1 MPFAARRSTSLRF
14 CIFGIVVATCIAAA
28 ACSASW
34 RVQLSR
40 GERYEQQNR
49 PAAALAVYDALWQLS
64 RAAEAFTAFQKSVDA
79 DPENLRARLRL
90 AELFLAGG
98 GADGAREHAA
108 FVLQREPKNADALT
122 LLGSA
127 EAASGHVERAQQLL
141 SRALEVDPKRVRAAL
156 VLAELYNRQENVE
169 AARAV
174 LLRAGAADPASALP
188 WLSLGRLEEQE
199 GDVVAAEQAYRK
211 ARAVE
216 DNATTNLRLAQF
228 LERGARVNEAE
239 EILQRLDRAAQQSS
253 ALPDFELISGH
264 AERAWPEYVSMLRA
278 RPKPGSD
285 AQARAATV
293 ARLIEADIATSEPAS
308 SGAGGLNGSQG
319 TTAAVSR
326 ARMHLDQFRHQLD
339 AGSTALLEAEIAL
352 ARGDVAMAQFHAAA
366 ATVVAPDSAAARYL
380 LGVARYRAGE
390 PALARKEWMAAL
402 EADSDYI
409 PAQLAMGERALAEG
423 DAAEAE
429 EQAAAV
435 VREEPANLQ
444 ALLLYA
450 RALAVGKQR
459 DAAAAVAGRAA
470 MLDAFA
476 PEPHLIL
483 GSLAVEQYRL
493 GAALLEFEQAVLL
506 GPHAADA
513 VEGMMQVYRRGR
525 VDRAALLGMEAAA
538 EREPRSATLLEITG
552 RLFAEHGWTSETWI
566 ARPS

>member
-1 MPFAARRSTSLRF
+1 
-14 CIFGIVVATCIAAA
+14 
-28 ACSASW
+28 
-34 RVQLSR
+34 
-40 GERYEQQNR
+40 
-49 PAAALAVYDALWQLS
+49 
-64 RAAEAFTAFQKSVDA
+64 
-79 DPENLRARLRL
+79 
-90 AELFLAGG
+90 
-98 GADGAREHAA
+98 
-108 FVLQREPKNADALT
+108 
-122 LLGSA
+122 
-127 EAASGHVERAQQLL
+127 
-141 SRALEVDPKRVRAAL
+141 
-156 VLAELYNRQENVE
+156 
-169 AARAV
+169 
-174 LLRAGAADPASALP
+174 
-188 WLSLGRLEEQE
+188 
-199 GDVVAAEQAYRK
+199 
-211 ARAVE
+211 
-216 DNATTNLRLAQF
+216 
-228 LERGARVNEAE
+228 
-239 EILQRLDRAAQQSS
+239 
-253 ALPDFELISGH
+253 
-264 AERAWPEYVSMLRA
+264 
-278 RPKPGSD
+278 
-285 AQARAATV
+285 
-293 ARLIEADIATSEPAS
+293 
-308 SGAGGLNGSQG
+308 LNGSQG

-366 ATVVAPDSAAARYL
+366 ATVVAPDSAAAHYL

-450 RALAVGKQR
+450 RALAAGKQR

-483 GSLAVEQYRL
+483 GTLAVEQHRL

-506 GPHAADA
+506 SPHAADA
-513 VEGMMQVYRRGR
+513 VEGLMQVYRRGR

-552 RLFAEHGWTSETWI
+552 RLFAEHGWTSDAQRCLGRALALDPARATAADALTRVLAAGGNLDRAAELMAHRNAESAALLEATRAQQRGDLVAAIRNYEFAVRHGERTGVAANNLAWI
-566 ARPS
+566 YAEQGAQLDRALALAQTAHDLAPRSAAVMDTIGIVYMARREYTQSVQALEAAQRLLARVAPADGERRELGQAIQQHLTQAYLHAGQPEAAARVGAQP